1 MFENR
6 CPPHVATDSVMEI
19 ISWGQGV
26 ERNDDMIRQL
36 LLDIEAQPDPL
47 YLMPLHLGMTPEERV
62 RYYHMR
68 LLVDAGMLEESGKNG
83 GVFRMTNAGH
93 DFLAL
98 TRQSQAWEA
107 VKTAA
112 AKLGGASVQM
122 LLQIAEGI
130 ARQKLAE
137 IGILRGLQ

>member
-6 CPPHVATDSVMEI
+6 CPPHVTTDSVMEI
-19 ISWGQGV
+19 IRWGQAM

-68 LLVDAGMLEESGKNG
+68 LLVDAGMLEESGKAG

-107 VKTAA
+107 VKAAA
-112 AKLGGASVQM
+112 AKLGGASVKM

-130 ARQKLAE
+130 ARQKLVDM
-137 IGILRGLQ
+137 GILSA